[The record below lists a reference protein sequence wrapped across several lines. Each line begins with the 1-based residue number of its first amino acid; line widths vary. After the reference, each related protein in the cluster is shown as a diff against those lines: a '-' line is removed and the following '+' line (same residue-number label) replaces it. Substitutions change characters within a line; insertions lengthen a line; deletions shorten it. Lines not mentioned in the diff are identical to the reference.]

1 MPTGRQRCPL
11 MNKLCDYGRKGY
23 GGWGFC
29 VGSSEGT
36 IPRLYTGY
44 LGILQMNKAEQK
56 SILRQFIKKCRH
68 LGLSPFLRPKREM
81 FELYKLRK
89 EQLLSM
95 HTGYFQES
103 HK

>member
-1 MPTGRQRCPL
+1 
-11 MNKLCDYGRKGY
+11 
-23 GGWGFC
+23 
-29 VGSSEGT
+29 
-36 IPRLYTGY
+36 
-44 LGILQMNKAEQK
+44 MNKAEQK

-68 LGLSPFLRPKREM
+68 LGLSSFLRPKREM

>member
-1 MPTGRQRCPL
+1 
-11 MNKLCDYGRKGY
+11 
-23 GGWGFC
+23 
-29 VGSSEGT
+29 
-36 IPRLYTGY
+36 
-44 LGILQMNKAEQK
+44 MNKAEQK
-56 SILRQFIKKCRH
+56 SILRQFIKKCRY
-68 LGLSPFLRPKREM
+68 LGLSSFLRPKREM